1 MRIILL
7 FIVACILFSCESG
20 NKTFYY
26 IDELKND
33 TIASCLYSKGEDNN
47 YTKFLIIV
55 RDSIYGEENVDELL
69 KKLDVISE
77 LSDAA
82 KERRIEKMLS
92 PNFYLYLKK
101 GYFSNFSEEIYNARN
116 FYLKGQFYYHE
127 WINSRDYDSYKI
139 KLYWNKPELTSSMD
153 LKLEK
158 EKEESVN
165 ALLRDSVMKV
175 LGQQYRRLS
184 FMDYQLGGSYLK
196 KRKYIIGQTIQGEE
210 IDGIDILHYDNTIYE
225 IKVYFKDYENGFD
238 TPELNKILDLYR
250 EKYGNNYGGNEW
262 VFSNSSIKIETKL
275 EEFTIGKNGE
285 LIRGKRRDMPQR
297 NVITEIVITYYD
309 NEVDSILKVKRQKDE
324 LIEKKKKEDEEK
336 VRHQQLL
343 DNI

>member
-1 MRIILL
+1 MRN
-7 FIVACILFSCESG
+7 ILFVLFCVFFCVSCE
-20 NKTFYY
+20 KHTFYY
-26 IDELKND
+26 VDRVSND
-33 TIASCLYSKGEDNN
+33 TIASCLYCNGEYGSNLE
-47 YTKFLIIV
+47 FVIVV
-55 RDSIYGEENVDELL
+55 RDSIYKEEDINELL
-69 KKLDVISE
+69 KNLDVIPKMKNV
-77 LSDAA
+77 A
-82 KERRIEKMLS
+82 KVHRKEKKLS
-92 PNFYLYLKK
+92 PRFNVYLKQ
-101 GYFSNFSEEIYNARN
+101 GYFSEFYVEYYDDMN
-116 FYLKGQFYYHE
+116 FYLKGDFIYSD
-127 WINSRDYDSYKI
+127 NGDYKI
-139 KLYWNKPELTSSMD
+139 NLHNDLPKMKLNSFQD
-153 LKLEK
+153 LN
-158 EKEESVN
+158 KEESVN
-165 ALLRDSVMKV
+165 VLLRDSVMKV

-184 FMDYQLGGSYLK
+184 FMDYQLGGPYLK

>member
-1 MRIILL
+1 M
-7 FIVACILFSCESG
+7 
-20 NKTFYY
+20 
-26 IDELKND
+26 
-33 TIASCLYSKGEDNN
+33 
-47 YTKFLIIV
+47 
-55 RDSIYGEENVDELL
+55 
-69 KKLDVISE
+69 
-77 LSDAA
+77 
-82 KERRIEKMLS
+82 
-92 PNFYLYLKK
+92 
-101 GYFSNFSEEIYNARN
+101 
-116 FYLKGQFYYHE
+116 
-127 WINSRDYDSYKI
+127 
-139 KLYWNKPELTSSMD
+139 
-153 LKLEK
+153 
-158 EKEESVN
+158 
-165 ALLRDSVMKV
+165 
-175 LGQQYRRLS
+175 
-184 FMDYQLGGSYLK
+184 
-196 KRKYIIGQTIQGEE
+196 
-210 IDGIDILHYDNTIYE
+210 HYDNTIYE